1 MHPVDLQ
8 SATTVTSERRLGIGI
23 VTGYL
28 PTDRAGG
35 AQIQAVRMA
44 RELAASHDVT
54 LFARGHPAAARE
66 PPAEG
71 LRVVM
76 RQPVE
81 VRGVRLLDDTRIA
94 VAQIGRLQRHLDVL
108 VCYQSLAAGWIG
120 ARARRRLG
128 LPCLVWVRGRQEYQ
142 MNRLS
147 RFRLLVPYVFKT
159 VDRVLVQA
167 QPLMREVLE
176 AFDRPGL
183 RHVHHRL
190 RERIRVL
197 PNGVD
202 LHPRRSNTGEAIV
215 FVGRL
220 IKGKGLEDL
229 LSAMH
234 HLPDQRLT
242 VVGEGPERGHLER
255 LAAGLPVTFT
265 GQVSHPSVLAH
276 IAGAKCLVLP
286 SHSEAFPNV
295 ILEAMSLGVPV
306 VATRVGGTTALV
318 DDGHT
323 GLLVPVGD
331 PARLSAALQRI
342 TGDEDLQ
349 RTMGRRAHEAA
360 AVYAWP
366 VVASRLLDEIAAV
379 LAGAAAR

>member
-1 MHPVDLQ
+1 
-8 SATTVTSERRLGIGI
+8 VTCERRLGIGI

-28 PTDRAGG
+28 PIDRAGG

-54 LFARGHPAAARE
+54 LFARGHPTAARE
-66 PPAEG
+66 LPAEG
-71 LRVVM
+71 VRVVM
-76 RQPVE
+76 RQPVD
-81 VRGVRLLDDTRIA
+81 VRGVRLLDDARIA
-94 VAQIGRLQRHLDVL
+94 VAQLARLRQQLDVL
-108 VCYQSLAAGWIG
+108 VCYQSLAAGLIG

-128 LPCLVWVRGRQEYQ
+128 LPCLVWVRGRHEYQ

-147 RFRLLVPYVFKT
+147 RFRLLVPYVFRT
-159 VDRVLVQA
+159 ADRVLVQA

-176 AFDRPGL
+176 AFDRAGL
-183 RHVHHRL
+183 RHVQRRL
-190 RERIRVL
+190 LNRIRVL

-202 LHPRRSNTGEAIV
+202 LHPRRSTTGEAIV

-220 IKGKGLEDL
+220 IKGKGLDDL
-229 LSAMH
+229 LTAMR
-234 HLPDQRLT
+234 HLPDRRLT
-242 VVGEGPERGHLER
+242 LVGEGPDRGRLER

-265 GQVSHPSVLAH
+265 GQVSHPSALEH

-286 SHSEAFPNV
+286 SHSEGFPNA

-306 VATRVGGTTALV
+306 VATRVGGTPALV
-318 DDGHT
+318 DDGRT

-331 PARLSAALQRI
+331 PARLSTALRQI
-342 TGDEDLQ
+342 TEDEELQ

-366 VVASRLLDEIAAV
+366 AAASRLLDEIAAV
-379 LAGAAAR
+379 LAGTAAG